1 MNTPG
6 SVKNTRTISMAAA
19 RVAIAA
25 AAAAL
30 VLLASLH
37 VLSPEF
43 GPSVRVVSQY
53 ANGHY
58 WWVLSLMFATW
69 GISSWALAAALW
81 RQLQGIGATIPLGFL
96 MVAGFGQAMAAVCD
110 INHPL
115 HNLAGALG
123 VLGLPIAALL
133 ISRRLARDSTLQ
145 ASTRVLPWEAN
156 LTWISVVLTFAGLF
170 IMKRGYTLFGHQII
184 FIGWANLLIVV
195 SHCVWTITL
204 ASQALRQNRQT
215 PHSSVGQASGLP
227 LDAK

>member
-6 SVKNTRTISMAAA
+6 SVKNTRTISMPAA

-25 AAAAL
+25 SAAAL
-30 VLLASLH
+30 VLLAGLH

-43 GPSVRVVSQY
+43 DPSRRVVSQY

-69 GISSWALAAALW
+69 GISSWALAIALW
-81 RQLQGIGATIPLGFL
+81 RQLQGIAGKIALGFL

-115 HNLAGALG
+115 HYLAGGLG

-133 ISRRLARDSTLQ
+133 IGRRLARDSTWQ
-145 ASTRVLPWEAN
+145 GSRRVLRWTAN
-156 LTWISVVLTFAGLF
+156 LTWISVVLMSAGF
-170 IMKRGYTLFGHQII
+170 FVMIRGYTLFGREVV

-195 SHCVWTITL
+195 SHCVWTITVG
-204 ASQALRQNRQT
+204 AQALRQSRQAR
-215 PHSSVGQASGLP
+215 HSDGDPAL
-227 LDAK
+227 AR